1 MQMVDLREFNMRS
14 VCLLNNTPVTYI
26 ANQRLITISQRN
38 SAHYV
43 LVHRPA
49 LLAFITG
56 ILEHTISDIKN

>member
-14 VCLLNNTPVTYI
+14 VCLLNNTLVTYI
-26 ANQRLITISQRN
+26 ANQRLIAIRQRN

-43 LVHRPA
+43 LFHRPV
-49 LLAFITG
+49 LLAFVTG